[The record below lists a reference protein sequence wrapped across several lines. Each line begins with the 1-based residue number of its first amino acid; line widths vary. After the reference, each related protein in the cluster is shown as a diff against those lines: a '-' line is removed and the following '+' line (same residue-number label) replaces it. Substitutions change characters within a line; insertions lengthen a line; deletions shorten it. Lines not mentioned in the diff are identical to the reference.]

1 MGVWRTIYYLFGW
14 DYPKDLWEEKT
25 RQQKYLVIK
34 QIQDTKNFK
43 LKPTKNKKISK
54 FKKNIRKRKRIK
66 TL

>member
-1 MGVWRTIYYLFGW
+1 MGIWRTIYYLFGW

-43 LKPTKNKKISK
+43 LKPKNKKISK